1 MPIDKFIEIY
11 APLEEARLVRAQSLT
26 DKYKSNP
33 VPNKPLGSD
42 KNLYELN
49 SAKNFGVGL
58 SKNGSSNSN
67 SNKKK
72 K

>member
-11 APLEEARLVRAQSLT
+11 APLEEARMVRANSLN

-33 VPNKPLGSD
+33 ASSKPLLNE

-49 SAKNFGVGL
+49 SAKNIAVGL

>member
-11 APLEEARLVRAQSLT
+11 APLEEARLTRANSLN

-33 VPNKPLGSD
+33 VSSKLSVNE
-42 KNLYELN
+42 KNLLELN
-49 SAKNFGVGL
+49 SAKNIAIGL